1 MANFKENK
9 WTEADHAYLVENWG
23 RIPLSS
29 IAQHLHRTTMS
40 VRLRAMRK
48 NLPMGG
54 GMVKN
59 NLLVELLKMRFRH
72 LEDFTPSEAFMPRL
86 RSRRADIATFSMAAS
101 RSPARN
107 TAMWRHTGT
116 SRLPRRWTRASWTYS
131 PTTIMKENNFLIY
144 VFVRLYGQGQILI
157 YKL

>member
-23 RIPLSS
+23 RIPLNS

-72 LEDFTPSEAFMPRL
+72 LEDFTPSEAFYAETKI
-86 RSRRADIATFSMAAS
+86 S
-101 RSPARN
+101 
-107 TAMWRHTGT
+107 
-116 SRLPRRWTRASWTYS
+116 PRRYS
-131 PTTIMKENNFLIY
+131 DLFHGRK
-144 VFVRLYGQGQILI
+144 QITSDEYRNVAAYWNITAAEAMDSRQLD
-157 YKL
+157 LFDDNERD

>member
-72 LEDFTPSEAFMPRL
+72 LEDFTPSEAFYAETKI
-86 RSRRADIATFSMAAS
+86 S
-101 RSPARN
+101 
-107 TAMWRHTGT
+107 
-116 SRLPRRWTRASWTYS
+116 PRRYSDLFHGRKQISSEEYRNVATYWNITAAEAMDS
-131 PTTIMKENNFLIY
+131 RQLDLFDDNDNE
-144 VFVRLYGQGQILI
+144 RD
-157 YKL
+157 

>member
-59 NLLVELLKMRFRH
+59 NMLVELLKMRFRH
-72 LEDFTPSEAFMPRL
+72 LEDFTPSEAFYAETKI
-86 RSRRADIATFSMAAS
+86 S
-101 RSPARN
+101 
-107 TAMWRHTGT
+107 
-116 SRLPRRWTRASWTYS
+116 PRRYS
-131 PTTIMKENNFLIY
+131 DLFHGRK
-144 VFVRLYGQGQILI
+144 QISSEEYRNVAAYWNITAAEAMDSRQLD
-157 YKL
+157 LFDDNDNERE